1 MAATNTN
8 SSAKATKLERQRQA
22 LEYRRMA
29 FGYAEIA
36 ERIGISTTQAFRL
49 VREAMQDARTQIEA
63 EASEM
68 KAEEISRLDGMMR
81 GLWPDAR
88 KGQHGAVDRVLKIM
102 ERRAKLL
109 GLDAPVK
116 LAQTNKEGDEDRDP
130 TSYVVPVPPGMELQ
144 AWLATFAQNST
155 LSPSEQ

>member
-8 SSAKATKLERQRQA
+8 SSAKARKLERQRQA
-22 LEYRRMA
+22 LELRRMA
-29 FGYAEIA
+29 FGYAEIG
-36 ERIGISTTQAFRL
+36 ERLSISTTQAFRL
-49 VREAMQDARTQIEA
+49 VKEAMSEAKAQVQADAGD
-63 EASEM
+63 M
-68 KAEEISRLDGMMR
+68 KAEELSRLDGMLR

-116 LAQTNKEGDEDRDP
+116 MTQTNLEGDEERDP
-130 TSYVVPVPPGMELQ
+130 TRYIVPVPAGMELA
-144 AWLATFAQNST
+144 AWLQTFGQNAPPP
-155 LSPSEQ
+155 PSAK